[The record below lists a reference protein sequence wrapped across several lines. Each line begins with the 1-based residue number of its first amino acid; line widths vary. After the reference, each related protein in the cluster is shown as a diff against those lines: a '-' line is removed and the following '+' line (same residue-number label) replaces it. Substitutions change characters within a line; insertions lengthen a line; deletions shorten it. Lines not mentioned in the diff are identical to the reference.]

1 MRGAWAWVVIAGVVV
16 GLSSPARAQN
26 VKAHKAAAE
35 RALVKERYCEALFL
49 YQKLDQVDPN
59 AEWAL
64 QAADAAQFADDR
76 QRALALY
83 KDALARAR
91 KHPRARAME
100 TSIAALEKLIA
111 RSGNGTACA
120 TPAAECGNG
129 LIESGESC
137 DDGNR
142 QGGDSCPATCAGG
155 AAVVL
160 PPVPPPV
167 GTSKPPPAVAGPPV
181 ASPVTPP
188 AGPPELCTLIKPVKM
203 FAKGV
208 WKSLEFGATVTIKS
222 RGPQWILVET
232 PQGAGKIAASSLEGA
247 CHEEGAGATSA
258 APPSFPP
265 PPAEPAPTAPPHPP
279 PPTTTAAAP
288 PPPALEPPAPEA
300 PAPEPPAPEPPAP
313 EVPAI
318 EPAPEPE
325 PTPEPSP
332 EPAPP
337 VVDEPKPEVT
347 PPLQDIEPLR
357 GENEPAAEAPVVE
370 KSGGGL
376 GGWIMLGV
384 GAALVAGGG
393 ATAAWGALPYFDY
406 AAACG
411 TSFGNTDCPEL
422 DAIAADYQAED
433 NDDDR
438 AALADDAAD
447 LRTDIDN
454 AAQAWDTGASGGVIP
469 TGRFVMAA
477 GAGTAGVGVALM
489 VGGLIWAIAAGG
501 DEPAEDGEEE
511 Q

>member
-1 MRGAWAWVVIAGVVV
+1 MRGAWAFVVIAGVVV

-76 QRALALY
+76 PRALALY

-129 LIESGESC
+129 LVESGESC

-155 AAVVL
+155 AAVIL
-160 PPVPPPV
+160 PPPPPPV
-167 GTSKPPPAVAGPPV
+167 GTSKPPPALTP
-181 ASPVTPP
+181 SPVTTPPPP

-232 PQGAGKIAASSLEGA
+232 PQGAGKIASSSLEGA
-247 CHEEGAGATSA
+247 CHEEGADATSA
-258 APPSFPP
+258 AAPPPPP
-265 PPAEPAPTAPPHPP
+265 PPAEPPP
-279 PPTTTAAAP
+279 PPPSPAIAAP
-288 PPPALEPPAPEA
+288 PPPPPPEP

-313 EVPAI
+313 EPPAI
-318 EPAPEPE
+318 EPAVEPE
-325 PTPEPSP
+325 PTPEPVP
-332 EPAPP
+332 EPAPR
-337 VVDEPKPEVT
+337 VDEPKPEVT
-347 PPLQDIEPLR
+347 PPLKDIEPLR
-357 GENEPAAEAPVVE
+357 GENEPAAEAPEVE

-422 DAIAADYQAED
+422 EAIAADYQAED

-489 VGGLIWAIAAGG
+489 VGGLIWAIAGGG
-501 DEPAEDGEEE
+501 DEPTEDAEEE